1 MLILP
6 PKKPVN
12 GEKSYFQILCEEASK
27 YVKDIPL
34 DFTGYESLV
43 DAYVASSDNDN
54 DTNYELSKAFNAWF
68 EYFSEIA
75 NVIQNKFLDA
85 ETDKLKTVSEKSILH
100 SEKNVSAGDRK
111 ANTDSE
117 VIVARKRRNTLKSL
131 YDALVAR
138 QDFCEK
144 AFYQCKHNCLNQMDL
159 PLQNRQQS
167 GGMRNG
173 SAGYYNNQQ

>member
-6 PKKPVN
+6 PKNPVN
-12 GEKSYFQILCEEASK
+12 GEKTYFQLLCEEASK
-27 YVKDIPL
+27 YTGNIPL
-34 DFTGYESLV
+34 DFTGYESLI

-100 SEKNVSAGDRK
+100 SDKNVSAGDRK
-111 ANTDSE
+111 ANTDSD
-117 VIVARKRRNTLKSL
+117 VIIARKRRNALKSL

-144 AFYQCKHNCLNQMDL
+144 AFYQCKHNCLNQFEQ
-159 PLQNRQQS
+159 PLVTRQQS
-167 GGMRNG
+167 GGKGNVN
-173 SAGYYNNQQ
+173 AGY